1 MFFSK
6 VMDTGTDLRVLCT
19 KLAFKALEAD
29 EMT

>member
-6 VMDTGTDLRVLCT
+6 VMDTGTDLRVFCT
-19 KLAFKALEAD
+19 KLAFKALGPA

>member
-6 VMDTGTDLRVLCT
+6 VMDTGTDLRVLST
-19 KLAFKALEAD
+19 KLAFKALGAD